1 MYKGY
6 KVTITDKTYKQTDEW
21 TNQHVN
27 MQEVSFDP
35 DRGAPPEAQGSVQ
48 SPRSGKG
55 AVGAVVVNQAKNAIT
70 YGVSNYGNLTGD
82 YVTQANIN
90 AIIEIGGL
98 IGMAATGSV
107 GAIAA
112 TGSVALKVADYYLD
126 QSRMRR
132 EVDFLR
138 QRVGMIDGRSR

>member
-6 KVTITDKTYKQTDEW
+6 KVTITDKTYKQTAEW

-35 DRGAPPEAQGSVQ
+35 NRGAPPEAQGSVQ
-48 SPRSGKG
+48 SPRSGMG

-98 IGMAATGSV
+98 IGMAATGPA

-112 TGSVALKVADYYLD
+112 VGSVALKVTDYYLD
-126 QSRMRR
+126 QSRKRR

-138 QRVGMIDGRSR
+138 QRVGMTNGRSR